1 MKQDLADY
9 TSDYWNYIDFGA
21 IVFNFIFIIMLNVNC
36 LLEHNEFFPKNTIR
50 LIAALGGFV
59 LWVKLFYWM
68 RLFKAT
74 AYFITLI
81 TQTIIDIKVF
91 MVMLMILLMA
101 FATFFAVINKNTPE
115 YYKVEDGEAYHY
127 VGKYVG

>member
-1 MKQDLADY
+1 MIGYFL
-9 TSDYWNYIDFGA
+9 DYWNYIDFGA
-21 IVFNFIFIIMLNVNC
+21 IVLNVIFIFMLNVNC
-36 LLEHNEFFPKNTIR
+36 VLKHNDYYAKNTIR
-50 LIAALGGFV
+50 LIAALGSFI

-91 MVMLMILLMA
+91 MVMLTILLMA
-101 FATFFAVINKNTPE
+101 FATFFSIINKNTPE